1 MCIFTNERDKGN
13 QLFYWLCFGAWEF
26 LHKWIKQITQFRN
39 ANEIIIKEF
48 RKSSHN
54 AWIYLYISGL
64 ARPQGRPPT
73 RIINIKMKK
82 PCQDTDIST
91 FRSHFENKDPNRN
104 WFIDSNP
111 TKFCRGLVYSK
122 VGFGS
127 MYQFLLGSLFS
138 KWDLKVGIS
147 VSWQGFF
154 IFMLRIRVGGL
165 PCGLARPLMTQY
177 FNLLETMLDM
187 GSKTRTSVSRTEHS
201 SHHLFARMS

>member
-1 MCIFTNERDKGN
+1 MPKFIALRLLEPDISNFQKCLLKVVYISLYIYIPQTP
-13 QLFYWLCFGAWEF
+13 
-26 LHKWIKQITQFRN
+26 HKLNMENSITQVLLN
-39 ANEIIIKEF
+39 
-48 RKSSHN
+48 
-54 AWIYLYISGL
+54 
-64 ARPQGRPPT
+64 
-73 RIINIKMKK
+73 
-82 PCQDTDIST
+82 
-91 FRSHFENKDPNRN
+91 
-104 WFIDSNP
+104 
-111 TKFCRGLVYSK
+111 
-122 VGFGS
+122 GS
-127 MYQFLLGSLFS
+127 MPNFAEVLYTVRTLFTQTLVEFGPIGQFLLGSLFS

>member
-1 MCIFTNERDKGN
+1 MFTRG
-13 QLFYWLCFGAWEF
+13 GV
-26 LHKWIKQITQFRN
+26 
-39 ANEIIIKEF
+39 
-48 RKSSHN
+48 S
-54 AWIYLYISGL
+54 LYISL
-64 ARPQGRPPT
+64 YIYITQTPHKL
-73 RIINIKMKK
+73 NM
-82 PCQDTDIST
+82 
-91 FRSHFENKDPNRN
+91 ENSITQVLLN
-104 WFIDSNP
+104 
-111 TKFCRGLVYSK
+111 
-122 VGFGS
+122 GS
-127 MYQFLLGSLFS
+127 MPNFAEVLYTVRTLFTQTLVEFGPIGQFLLGSLFS

>member
-1 MCIFTNERDKGN
+1 MFTRGGVS
-13 QLFYWLCFGAWEF
+13 LYISLY
-26 LHKWIKQITQFRN
+26 LY
-39 ANEIIIKEF
+39 
-48 RKSSHN
+48 
-54 AWIYLYISGL
+54 IYLYITQTPHKL
-64 ARPQGRPPT
+64 
-73 RIINIKMKK
+73 NM
-82 PCQDTDIST
+82 
-91 FRSHFENKDPNRN
+91 ENSITQVLLNGSMPNFAEVLGTVRTL
-104 WFIDSNP
+104 FTQI
-111 TKFCRGLVYSK
+111 LIA
-122 VGFGS
+122 FGS
-127 MYQFLLGSLFS
+127 IDQFLLGSLFS

>member
-1 MCIFTNERDKGN
+1 MPKFIVLRPLDPEKFNFQKCLLKVVYISLYIYIPQTP
-13 QLFYWLCFGAWEF
+13 
-26 LHKWIKQITQFRN
+26 HKLNMENSITQVLLN
-39 ANEIIIKEF
+39 
-48 RKSSHN
+48 
-54 AWIYLYISGL
+54 
-64 ARPQGRPPT
+64 
-73 RIINIKMKK
+73 
-82 PCQDTDIST
+82 
-91 FRSHFENKDPNRN
+91 
-104 WFIDSNP
+104 
-111 TKFCRGLVYSK
+111 
-122 VGFGS
+122 GS
-127 MYQFLLGSLFS
+127 MPNFAEVLYTVRTLFTQTLVEFGPIGQFLLGSLFS

>member
-1 MCIFTNERDKGN
+1 MENSISQALLNESMPNFAEVLYTVRTLFTQTLVE
-13 QLFYWLCFGAWEF
+13 FGP
-26 LHKWIKQITQFRN
+26 I
-39 ANEIIIKEF
+39 
-48 RKSSHN
+48 
-54 AWIYLYISGL
+54 G
-64 ARPQGRPPT
+64 
-73 RIINIKMKK
+73 
-82 PCQDTDIST
+82 
-91 FRSHFENKDPNRN
+91 
-104 WFIDSNP
+104 
-111 TKFCRGLVYSK
+111 
-122 VGFGS
+122 
-127 MYQFLLGSLFS
+127 QFLLGSLFS

>member
-1 MCIFTNERDKGN
+1 MFTRGGVS
-13 QLFYWLCFGAWEF
+13 LYISLY
-26 LHKWIKQITQFRN
+26 LY
-39 ANEIIIKEF
+39 
-48 RKSSHN
+48 
-54 AWIYLYISGL
+54 IYLYITQTPHKL
-64 ARPQGRPPT
+64 
-73 RIINIKMKK
+73 NM
-82 PCQDTDIST
+82 
-91 FRSHFENKDPNRN
+91 ENSITQVLLN
-104 WFIDSNP
+104 
-111 TKFCRGLVYSK
+111 
-122 VGFGS
+122 GS
-127 MYQFLLGSLFS
+127 MPNFAEVLYTVRTLFTQTLVEFGPIGQFLLGSLFS

>member
-1 MCIFTNERDKGN
+1 MPKFIALRLLEPEIFNFKKC
-13 QLFYWLCFGAWEF
+13 LLKVVYISL
-26 LHKWIKQITQFRN
+26 
-39 ANEIIIKEF
+39 
-48 RKSSHN
+48 
-54 AWIYLYISGL
+54 YLYITQTPHKL
-64 ARPQGRPPT
+64 
-73 RIINIKMKK
+73 NM
-82 PCQDTDIST
+82 
-91 FRSHFENKDPNRN
+91 ENSITQVLLN
-104 WFIDSNP
+104 
-111 TKFCRGLVYSK
+111 
-122 VGFGS
+122 GS
-127 MYQFLLGSLFS
+127 MPNFAEVLYTVRTLFTQTLVEFGPIGQFLLGSLFS

>member
-1 MCIFTNERDKGN
+1 MPKFIALRLLEPEIFNFQKCLLKVVYISLYIYIPQTP
-13 QLFYWLCFGAWEF
+13 
-26 LHKWIKQITQFRN
+26 HKLNMENSITQVLLN
-39 ANEIIIKEF
+39 
-48 RKSSHN
+48 
-54 AWIYLYISGL
+54 
-64 ARPQGRPPT
+64 
-73 RIINIKMKK
+73 
-82 PCQDTDIST
+82 
-91 FRSHFENKDPNRN
+91 
-104 WFIDSNP
+104 
-111 TKFCRGLVYSK
+111 
-122 VGFGS
+122 GS
-127 MYQFLLGSLFS
+127 MPNFAEVLYTVRTLFTQTLVEFGPIGQFLLGSLFS

>member
-1 MCIFTNERDKGN
+1 MPKFIALRLLEPEIFNFQKC
-13 QLFYWLCFGAWEF
+13 LLKVVYISL
-26 LHKWIKQITQFRN
+26 
-39 ANEIIIKEF
+39 
-48 RKSSHN
+48 
-54 AWIYLYISGL
+54 YLYITQTPHKL
-64 ARPQGRPPT
+64 
-73 RIINIKMKK
+73 NM
-82 PCQDTDIST
+82 
-91 FRSHFENKDPNRN
+91 ENSITQVLLN
-104 WFIDSNP
+104 
-111 TKFCRGLVYSK
+111 
-122 VGFGS
+122 GS
-127 MYQFLLGSLFS
+127 MPNFAEVLYTVRTLFTQTLVEFGPIGQFLLGSLFS

>member
-1 MCIFTNERDKGN
+1 MFTQGGV
-13 QLFYWLCFGAWEF
+13 Y
-26 LHKWIKQITQFRN
+26 
-39 ANEIIIKEF
+39 
-48 RKSSHN
+48 
-54 AWIYLYISGL
+54 IYLYISIYITQTPHKL
-64 ARPQGRPPT
+64 
-73 RIINIKMKK
+73 NM
-82 PCQDTDIST
+82 
-91 FRSHFENKDPNRN
+91 ENSITQVLLN
-104 WFIDSNP
+104 
-111 TKFCRGLVYSK
+111 
-122 VGFGS
+122 GS
-127 MYQFLLGSLFS
+127 MPNFAEVLGTVRTLFTQILIRFWPLGQFLLGSLFS

>member
-1 MCIFTNERDKGN
+1 MFTQGGIYISIYIT
-13 QLFYWLCFGAWEF
+13 LTP
-26 LHKWIKQITQFRN
+26 HKLKMENSITQVLLN
-39 ANEIIIKEF
+39 
-48 RKSSHN
+48 
-54 AWIYLYISGL
+54 
-64 ARPQGRPPT
+64 
-73 RIINIKMKK
+73 
-82 PCQDTDIST
+82 
-91 FRSHFENKDPNRN
+91 
-104 WFIDSNP
+104 
-111 TKFCRGLVYSK
+111 
-122 VGFGS
+122 GS
-127 MYQFLLGSLFS
+127 MPNFAEVLYTVRTLFTQTLVEFGPIGQFLLGSLFS

>member
-1 MCIFTNERDKGN
+1 MENS
-13 QLFYWLCFGAWEF
+13 
-26 LHKWIKQITQFRN
+26 ITQVLLN
-39 ANEIIIKEF
+39 
-48 RKSSHN
+48 
-54 AWIYLYISGL
+54 
-64 ARPQGRPPT
+64 
-73 RIINIKMKK
+73 
-82 PCQDTDIST
+82 
-91 FRSHFENKDPNRN
+91 
-104 WFIDSNP
+104 
-111 TKFCRGLVYSK
+111 
-122 VGFGS
+122 GS
-127 MYQFLLGSLFS
+127 MPNFAEVLYTVRTLFIQTLVEFGPIGQFLLGSLFS

>member
-1 MCIFTNERDKGN
+1 MISFKSLVLAIIF
-13 QLFYWLCFGAWEF
+13 A
-26 LHKWIKQITQFRN
+26 LHKPFGYVSI
-39 ANEIIIKEF
+39 AEY
-48 RKSSHN
+48 
-54 AWIYLYISGL
+54 IYLYIYITQTPHKL
-64 ARPQGRPPT
+64 
-73 RIINIKMKK
+73 NM
-82 PCQDTDIST
+82 
-91 FRSHFENKDPNRN
+91 ENSITQVLLN
-104 WFIDSNP
+104 
-111 TKFCRGLVYSK
+111 
-122 VGFGS
+122 GS
-127 MYQFLLGSLFS
+127 MPNFAEVLYTVRTLFTQTLVEFGPIGQFLLGSLFS